1 MGHTPGHEG
10 FFSSPEVRG
19 AAVTAGAGLLGGAIT
34 GIAGL
39 FPSRAEREQKRQF
52 EKQFGLQERQ
62 LGLQERGFG
71 LEQQAAFR
79 QFQEEDRK
87 RRFLRSVRQ
96 SSKRLVQRALPATLA
111 GRAG

>member
-1 MGHTPGHEG
+1 MPDTPEHKG
-10 FFSSPEVRG
+10 FFESPEVRG
-19 AAVTAGAGLLGGAIT
+19 AAVTAGAGLLGGAIQ

-52 EKQFGLQERQ
+52 GLQFGLQERQ
-62 LGLQERGFG
+62 IGIQEQQFG
-71 LEQQAAFR
+71 LTQRAAFR

-87 RRFLRSVRQ
+87 RRFLKSIRQ

-111 GRAG
+111 GR